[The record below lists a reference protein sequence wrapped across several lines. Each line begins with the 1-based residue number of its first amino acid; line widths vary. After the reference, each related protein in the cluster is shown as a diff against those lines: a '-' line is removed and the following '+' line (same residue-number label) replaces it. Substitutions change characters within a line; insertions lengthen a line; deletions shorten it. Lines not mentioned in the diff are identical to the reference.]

1 MLPRSVCSKE
11 HCLWLPVS
19 SCISVLELELMCSF
33 CRRKHGLDMTSGAV
47 RELELMHLVGG
58 DLAIE
63 QPRPLPPKVKLIGPL
78 MPAPAQPLPV
88 ELEVS
93 KHALRSISALHS
105 PPMSARPGM
114 SQRY

>member
-1 MLPRSVCSKE
+1 M
-11 HCLWLPVS
+11 LPVS
-19 SCISVLELELMCSF
+19 SCKCVLEIQLMYSL
-33 CRRKHGLDMTSGAV
+33 CRREHGLDMTSEAV

-78 MPAPAQPLPV
+78 MPAPAQPLPA

-93 KHALRSISALHS
+93 KHVLRSVSAQYLH
-105 PPMSARPGM
+105 PMSASSFM
-114 SQRY
+114 SRMS

>member
-1 MLPRSVCSKE
+1 
-11 HCLWLPVS
+11 
-19 SCISVLELELMCSF
+19 
-33 CRRKHGLDMTSGAV
+33 MTSKPV

-78 MPAPAQPLPV
+78 MPAPAQPLPA

-93 KHALRSISALHS
+93 KHALTSALPLQS
-105 PPMSARPGM
+105 LPTSARCRMRPTSWCVSAVVVCAAGAG
-114 SQRY
+114 